1 MDSAAARSSFPS
13 TSWSLVARAGDADGS
28 AVSRAALAALCQ
40 AYWFPV
46 YAFLRRSHA
55 SSDAQD
61 LAQGFFLHLLEHDT
75 LIRAARERGR
85 FRNFLLG
92 SLRHYS
98 ADQRD
103 RARAGKRGG
112 GIEPMPIQAAE
123 QRLAEPDRVGLD
135 DDVRFDADWAVAQMD
150 AALAALRAEYG
161 QPQEQRWFQALQPLL
176 SGSGLELD
184 YRHLAQQLDST
195 EAAVKTAVHRLRRR
209 YRELL
214 RQQVAATV
222 RAPHEVDGELRHL
235 LEVMIAVRAAGG

>member
-1 MDSAAARSSFPS
+1 MDSAAARSNFPS
-13 TSWSLVARAGDADGS
+13 TSWSLVARAGDGDGS
-28 AVSRAALAALCQ
+28 SVSRAALAALCQ

-55 SSDAQD
+55 SADAQD

-75 LIRAARERGR
+75 LVRAARERGR

-112 GIEPMPIQAAE
+112 GIAAMPIQDAE
-123 QRLAEPDRVGLD
+123 QRLAAADRVGLD
-135 DDVRFDADWAVAQMD
+135 DDVRFDADWALAQMD
-150 AALAALRAEYG
+150 AALAALRAEHG
-161 QPQEQRWFQALQPLL
+161 QAQAQRWFQALLPVLG
-176 SGSGLELD
+176 GSGLALD
-184 YRHLAQQLDST
+184 YRRLALQLDST

-222 RAPHEVDGELRHL
+222 RAPHEVDGELKHL
-235 LEVMIAVRAAGG
+235 LEVMIAVRAASG